1 MLNNPYVVNYRCD
14 VIKLSVLK
22 EHCSPKVLKGSY
34 SWLFDLTEL
43 SVYGYSLQLQL
54 LFWYEIMVYFNKLGD
69 M

>member
-43 SVYGYSLQLQL
+43 SVMATACYFGMRSLFTL
-54 LFWYEIMVYFNKLGD
+54 IN
-69 M
+69 

>member
-1 MLNNPYVVNYRCD
+1 MSNNPYVVNYRCD

-43 SVYGYSLQLQL
+43 SVMATACCFGMRSWFTL
-54 LFWYEIMVYFNKLGD
+54 IN
-69 M
+69 